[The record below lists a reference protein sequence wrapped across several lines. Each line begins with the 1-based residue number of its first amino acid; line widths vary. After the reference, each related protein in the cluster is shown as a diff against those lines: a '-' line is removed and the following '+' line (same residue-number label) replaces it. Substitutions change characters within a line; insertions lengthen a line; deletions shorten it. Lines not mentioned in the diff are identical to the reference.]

1 MPSKTFKLFEPLKV
15 GNATLQ
21 HRIVLA
27 PLTRYKADEAHVPF
41 LPLVSDYY
49 AQRANKPGTLLITEA
64 TFIAA
69 RAGGYQHI
77 PGIWSPAQIKAWK
90 SVTDAVHA
98 KGSFIFMQL
107 WALGRAAEQQQL
119 QSEDPSFAYVSAS
132 DVPLAG
138 HGGPPRPLTVP
149 EIKEYV
155 DLYAQAAKN
164 AIEAGFDG
172 VEVHSAF
179 KVRSGHNLTN
189 ILFPIGAN
197 GYLLDQFLQDVSNRR
212 TDEYGG
218 SVANRARFTLE
229 VADAVV
235 AAVGADRTSVRFSP
249 WSPFQG
255 MGMADPLPTFS
266 YVISQLAARHPGLAY
281 LHLVEPRI
289 DGNTTMDEPSS
300 AHESNDP
307 LRALWAPRPLI
318 RAGGFTR
325 DGAIKAAESGDLV
338 AFGRLYISNPD
349 LPARLEREIPLN
361 SYDRSTFYLIGENT
375 PRGYTDHAFATA
387 TVGA

>member
-1 MPSKTFKLFEPLKV
+1 MASKTLKLFEPLKV

-21 HRIVLA
+21 HRVVLA
-27 PLTRYKADEAHVPF
+27 PLTRYKADEAHVPY

-49 AQRANKPGTLLITEA
+49 AQRASRPGTLLITEA

-69 RAGGYQHI
+69 RAGGYPHI

-107 WALGRAAEQQQL
+107 WALGRAAKAEQL
-119 QSEDPSFAYVSAS
+119 QSEDASFAYVSAS

-138 HGGPPRPLTVP
+138 HSGPPRPLTVL
-149 EIKEYV
+149 EIKEYII
-155 DLYAQAAKN
+155 LYAQAAKN

-172 VEVHSAF
+172 VEIHS
-179 KVRSGHNLTN
+179 
-189 ILFPIGAN
+189 AN
-197 GYLLDQFLQDVSNRR
+197 GYLPDQFLQDVSNKR
-212 TDEYGG
+212 TDKYGG
-218 SVANRARFTLE
+218 SVENRARFTLE
-229 VADAVV
+229 IMDAVV

-255 MGMADPLPTFS
+255 MGMTDPLSTFS

-289 DGNTTMDEPSS
+289 DGNATSDKPLS
-300 AHESNDP
+300 AHESNEP
-307 LRALWAPRPLI
+307 LRSLWAPRALI

-325 DGAIKAAESGDLV
+325 DGAIEAAESGDLV

-349 LPARLEREIPLN
+349 LPARLERDVPLN
-361 SYDRSTFYLIGENT
+361 SYDRTTFYLIGENT
-375 PRGYTDHAFATA
+375 ARGYTDHAFATA